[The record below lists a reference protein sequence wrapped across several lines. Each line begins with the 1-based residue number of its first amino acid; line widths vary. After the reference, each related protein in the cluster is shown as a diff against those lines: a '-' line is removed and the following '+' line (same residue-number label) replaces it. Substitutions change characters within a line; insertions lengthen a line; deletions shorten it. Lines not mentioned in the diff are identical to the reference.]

1 MTRQWTKESRIR
13 RKNNE
18 KVCSRV
24 HKTARGISYERRLL
38 IEEFK
43 REINRATRR
52 KLMKKEAHG
61 GRIIPRSVGQ
71 WYERVVNLDR
81 H

>member
-1 MTRQWTKESRIR
+1 
-13 RKNNE
+13 
-18 KVCSRV
+18 
-24 HKTARGISYERRLL
+24 L

-61 GRIIPRSVGQ
+61 GRIISRNIEQ
-71 WYERVVNLDR
+71 
-81 H
+81 